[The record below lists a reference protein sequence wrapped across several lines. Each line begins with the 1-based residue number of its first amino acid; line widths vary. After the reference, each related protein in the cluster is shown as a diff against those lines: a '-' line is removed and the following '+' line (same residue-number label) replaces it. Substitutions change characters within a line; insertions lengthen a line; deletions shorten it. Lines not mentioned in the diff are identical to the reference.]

1 MKTTES
7 IKDNDLD
14 MKAVMTIDLF
24 NKLTRQ
30 ETLHPLVTVVN
41 MEDDT
46 LKDDVNMP
54 CDFYALLLSKGT
66 DDEKDILRLVCPDE
80 MFKMPSASHS
90 KGVACTGI
98 LFHPDLLCE
107 TPLDEIID
115 SYARRCSCR
124 RALLKHDKDV
134 IVTCIDGISKELHH
148 SIDSHSATII
158 ASQIELLLNY
168 CTRFCSVRG

>member
-1 MKTTES
+1 MKTIES
-7 IKDNDLD
+7 IKDNDMD
-14 MKAVMTIDLF
+14 VKNVMTIDLF

-30 ETLHPLVTVVN
+30 ETLHPLVTIVDMGN
-41 MEDDT
+41 DT
-46 LKDDVNMP
+46 LKDDVSMP
-54 CDFYALLLSKGT
+54 CDFYALLLSKGPH
-66 DDEKDILRLVCPDE
+66 DEKDALRLVCPGE
-80 MFKMPSASHS
+80 MFKMPSASHCKEVS
-90 KGVACTGI
+90 CTGI

-124 RALLKHDKDV
+124 RALSKHDKDV
-134 IVTCIDGISKELHH
+134 IKMCIDGIGKELRH
-148 SIDSHSATII
+148 SIDCHSATII

>member
-7 IKDNDLD
+7 IKNKEFGIGEVL
-14 MKAVMTIDLF
+14 TIDLF

-30 ETLHPLVTVVN
+30 ETLHPLVAIAN
-41 MEDDT
+41 MENDT
-46 LKDDVNMP
+46 LKNNVNMP
-54 CDFYALLLSKGT
+54 CDFYALLLSKGPH
-66 DDEKDILRLVCPDE
+66 DEKDALRLVCPGE
-80 MFKMPSASHS
+80 MFKMPSANHG
-90 KGVACTGI
+90 KGVTYTGI

-115 SYARRCSCR
+115 SYTRRCSCR
-124 RALLKHDKDV
+124 RALSKHDKDI
-134 IVTCIDGISKELHH
+134 IVTCIDGIGKELRH
-148 SIDSHSATII
+148 SIDCHSATII

>member
-7 IKDNDLD
+7 TKDNDLE
-14 MKAVMTIDLF
+14 MKNVMTIDLF

-30 ETLHPLVTVVN
+30 ETLHPLVTIAN
-41 MEDDT
+41 MENET

-54 CDFYALLLSKGT
+54 CDFYALLLSKGNH
-66 DDEKDILRLVCPDE
+66 DEKDAIRLVCPGE
-80 MFKMPSASHS
+80 MFKMPSACHS
-90 KGVACTGI
+90 KGVAFTGI

-107 TPLDEIID
+107 TPLDEIMH

-124 RALLKHDKDV
+124 RALSKHDKNI
-134 IVTCIDGISKELHH
+134 IVTCIDGINKELHH
-148 SIDSHSATII
+148 SIDCHSATII

-168 CTRFCSVRG
+168 CTRFCSVIG